1 MYLLSRV
8 GIRQASPTAELE
20 IAGAPN
26 SQTTL
31 RLVGN
36 GAGAGQQLIEAGVLV
51 NQVFQPG
58 ASIRFNTAQSG
69 AGSGRRLLAGGSSIN
84 ITSDTTVINSAL
96 EVRGAASFDTVSTCT
111 LFCTRAII
119 LRSLIALCSQS
130 EH

>member
-1 MYLLSRV
+1 M
-8 GIRQASPTAELE
+8 GIRQSSPSAELE

-36 GAGAGQQLIEAGVLV
+36 GAGANQQLIEAGVLV

-58 ASIRFNTAQSG
+58 ASIRFNTAQSA

-96 EVRGAASFDTVSTCT
+96 QVKGAASFDTVSTCT
-111 LFCTRAII
+111 WLLVAR
-119 LRSLIALCSQS
+119 LLSSSLTSSFFLSQPT
-130 EH
+130 